1 MHGALHPVRRA
12 KSLAPRPEVDL
23 SPFCGSAVLIAVLL
37 AADSP
42 GSSSPP
48 ELGYRVSPDFLKVPP
63 TWVPGEASAVAVDS
77 KGHLW
82 LFHRGSPK
90 LSEFDERG
98 RHLRSLPDGLFD
110 HPHGL
115 RIDADDNL
123 WTTDDGSHHVLK
135 LSPAGKVLLVLGKRG
150 YGAEATWLFNKPTD
164 LAFASNGDVY
174 VADGYGNSRIVRF
187 DRHGNFIQTW
197 GHYGSGPGEF
207 DLPHTLVIDRRDR
220 VYVGD
225 RENRRIQVFDR
236 EGKFIEQWTEVG
248 YPYGLVL
255 TPDDHFLM
263 ADGGYGRVVELDGSG
278 RIVGAIGSPGHAPG
292 QFAWAHFLALTRD
305 RKLIVADVLN
315 WRFQVFLPVPPS
327 GKPSSYVPSKREFWG
342 SEKSEGFDSHKK

>member
-1 MHGALHPVRRA
+1 MNPI
-12 KSLAPRPEVDL
+12 S
-23 SPFCGSAVLIAVLL
+23 GSAVILAVLL
-37 AADSP
+37 AADPPEASP
-42 GSSSPP
+42 PP
-48 ELGYRVSPDFLKVPP
+48 ELGYRVAPDFLRVPP
-63 TWVPGEASAVAVDS
+63 RWVPGEASGVAADS

-82 LFHRGSPK
+82 VFQRASPM
-90 LSEFDERG
+90 LSEFDGQG
-98 RHLRSLPDGLFD
+98 RYLRSLPDALFQ

-123 WTTDDGSHHVLK
+123 WTTDDGNHLVLK
-135 LSPAGKVLLVLGKRG
+135 LSPAGKVLLVLGRRG
-150 YGAEATWLFNKPTD
+150 QGAEATWLFNKPTD
-164 LAFASNGDVY
+164 VAFASNGDVY
-174 VADGYGNSRIVRF
+174 VADGYGNSRIVRL

-197 GHYGSGPGEF
+197 GRYGSGAGEF
-207 DLPHTLVIDRRDR
+207 NLPHSIVIDRRDK

-236 EGKFIEQWTEVG
+236 EGKFIEQWTDVG

-255 TPDDHFLM
+255 TPDDHLLM
-263 ADGGYGRVVELDGSG
+263 ADGGYDRVVELDGTG

-315 WRFQVFLPVPPS
+315 WRFQVFLPARPS
-327 GKPSSYVPSKREFWG
+327 GKASPYVPSKREFWD
-342 SEKSEGFDSHKK
+342 SKKSEGFDSHRQ